1 MPFIVDRNIRES
13 LVESLKKY
21 DPEIYFSYLC
31 DKVYPPVNT
40 HPDIQIHFVNSTE
53 AFTAPEF
60 YEYYKNIL
68 PERVRLHKG
77 NKSLGGTYPGDV
89 AYNISRIGNN
99 VILNINY
106 ADEKAVNYYKS
117 YGFNIINVKQGYSK
131 CSICTDGKY
140 ALTEDD
146 GIYKALIKN
155 NISALKIKYGGVRL
169 SGFDYGFIGGA
180 SGYIKSKLLFCGDI
194 EGVPN
199 YKAIKDFFAENNTE
213 IIALD
218 ENELEDYGS
227 IIYFE

>member
-1 MPFIVDRNIRES
+1 MPFIVDRNMRKS

-21 DPEIYFSYLC
+21 DSEIYFSYPC

-40 HPDIQIHFVNSTE
+40 HTDIQIHFVNSKE

-77 NKSLGGTYPGDV
+77 NKSLSGTYPGDV

-99 VILNINY
+99 VILNINH
-106 ADEKAVNYYKS
+106 ADEKTVEYYKAN
-117 YGFNIINVKQGYSK
+117 GFNIINVRQGYAK
-131 CSICTDGKY
+131 CNICTDGRY

-146 GIYKALIKN
+146 GIYKALLKN
-155 NISALKIKYGGVRL
+155 NIPVLKAEHGSVRL

-180 SGYIKSKLLFCGDI
+180 SGYINNKLIFCGDI
-194 EGVPN
+194 GIAPYYNEIR
-199 YKAIKDFFAENNTE
+199 KFFAKNNTE